1 MKADCFAIADDIRI
15 SGDAL
20 RAHTS
25 CPSDAHVSLRAS
37 TQST

>member
-20 RAHTS
+20 HAHAS
-25 CPSDAHVSLRAS
+25 CPSDAHVL
-37 TQST
+37 